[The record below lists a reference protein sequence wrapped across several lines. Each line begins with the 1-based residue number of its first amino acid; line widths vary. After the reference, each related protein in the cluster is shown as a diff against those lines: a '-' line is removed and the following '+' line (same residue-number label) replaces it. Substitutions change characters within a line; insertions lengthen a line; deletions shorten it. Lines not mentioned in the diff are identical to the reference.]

1 MLETHMNKKG
11 TLLIVMGSLAALA
24 IGQAITGNMKLNING
39 KAVAGQTLVS
49 KGQVYVPLSAL
60 RSAGVTASAKSG
72 TLFLGLAP
80 AGGANQVQALEG
92 KIGDWLFNGIWRFRV
107 LDVVPND
114 DGRAGWKV
122 KVELRNG
129 TKLDNVALDG
139 TGYESLTLVMADA
152 NALKPY
158 NITDFVRPVGQGSS
172 ISVDL
177 IFYDD
182 EGNGRLPE
190 KLIIRISPDSATR
203 TYLKNQGAS
212 YTVGDPSFR
221 VSLKKG

>member
-1 MLETHMNKKG
+1 MNKKG
-11 TLLIVMGSLAALA
+11 LTIIALGALAVFA

-49 KGQVYVPLSAL
+49 KGQVYVPLSSLKA
-60 RSAGVTASAKSG
+60 AGVTTNAKDG
-72 TLFLGLAP
+72 TLFLGLNP
-80 AGGANQVQALEG
+80 AGGANQIQALEG
-92 KIGDWLFNGIWRFRV
+92 KVGDWLFNGIWRFRV
-107 LDVVPND
+107 LEVLPND
-114 DGRAGWKV
+114 DGRPGWKV

-129 TKLDNVALDG
+129 TKLDNIALDG
-139 TGYESLTLVMADA
+139 TGWESLTLVMADA

-158 NITDFVRPVGQGSS
+158 NITDIVRPIGQGASVN
-172 ISVDL
+172 VDL

-190 KLIIRISPDSATR
+190 KLIIRINPDTTTR
-203 TYLKNQGAS
+203 NFLKNQGAS

-221 VSLKKG
+221 VSLKKE